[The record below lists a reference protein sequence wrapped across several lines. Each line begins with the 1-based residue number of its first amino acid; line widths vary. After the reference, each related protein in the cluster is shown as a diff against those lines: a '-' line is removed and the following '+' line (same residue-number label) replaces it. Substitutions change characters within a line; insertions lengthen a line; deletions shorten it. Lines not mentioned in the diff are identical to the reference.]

1 MVDLVRMTEGEF
13 ESYNHPLIEDYA
25 SDLARNFKKPIEKMQ
40 DIVKNQLGS
49 LLRDGVDTKDH
60 FLFNILDDAE
70 KVGTL
75 WIQVKDGGGKGV
87 PLRYKDL

>member
-49 LLRDGVDTKDH
+49 LLRDGVDTKITFCSTFWMTPKRSAH
-60 FLFNILDDAE
+60 C
-70 KVGTL
+70 GS
-75 WIQVKDGGGKGV
+75 
-87 PLRYKDL
+87 R